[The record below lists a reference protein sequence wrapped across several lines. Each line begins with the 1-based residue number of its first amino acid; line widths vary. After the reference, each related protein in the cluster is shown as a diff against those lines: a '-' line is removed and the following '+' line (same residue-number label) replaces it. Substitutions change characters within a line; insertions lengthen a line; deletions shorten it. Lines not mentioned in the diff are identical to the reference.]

1 MTKRILLTGGP
12 GFGKSSIIEELE
24 RMGFS
29 VFHEIARQIIHDEV
43 ETGGTALPWLDINS
57 FSAQVLQGRINQ
69 YALGDTGLWFY
80 DRGLPDIA
88 GFLRKE
94 KKETPEEIWQLCQDF
109 KYDPVV
115 YITPPWEAI
124 FHRDA
129 ERKEDFAAALKVHR
143 ALESVYQE
151 LGYEIV
157 PIPMGSIRWRAQ
169 YLLNSAGI
177 K

>member
-12 GFGKSSIIEELE
+12 GFGKSSIIQELE

-29 VFHEIARQIIHDEV
+29 VFHEIARQIIRDEV
-43 ETGGTALPWLDINS
+43 EIGGTALPWLDITS
-57 FSAQVLQGRINQ
+57 FSEQVLQGRINQ
-69 YALGDTGLWFY
+69 YALGENNIQFY

-94 KKETPEEIWQLCQDF
+94 KKETPEEIWQLCRDF
-109 KYDPVV
+109 KYDPIV

-129 ERKEDFAAALKVHR
+129 ERKEDFAMALKVHR

-151 LGYEIV
+151 LGYELV
-157 PIPMGSIRWRAQ
+157 PIPMGSISWRAQ
-169 YLLNSAGI
+169 YLLNNAGI

>member
-1 MTKRILLTGGP
+1 VTKRILLTGGP
-12 GFGKSSIIEELE
+12 GFGKSSIIQELE
-24 RMGFS
+24 RMEFS
-29 VFHEIARQIIHDEV
+29 VFHEIARQIIQNEV
-43 ETGGTALPWLDINS
+43 EAGGTALPWLDIAS
-57 FSAQVLQGRINQ
+57 FSAQVLQGRIDQ
-69 YALGDTGLWFY
+69 FALGENGLWFY

-94 KKETPEEIWQLCQDF
+94 KRETPEEIWQLFQDF

-115 YITPPWEAI
+115 FITPPWEAI

-151 LGYEIV
+151 LGYELV
-157 PIPMGSIRWRAQ
+157 PVPMGSIRWRAQ
-169 YLLNSAGI
+169 YILNIAGI
-177 K
+177 T